1 MPAVVMVETSTT
13 RGSGFFAAPDLI
25 VTNAHVLA
33 GASSASITTRNGN
46 RVEGKAVLVSEQRD
60 LAFLQIPR
68 QSALD
73 VALPLGR
80 SADVRLGQSVVA
92 LGWAQSMTQSTVTRG
107 VVTGL
112 RRDGERRLLQTDA
125 VPNHGDSGGPLL
137 DLRGNVIGIT
147 TARGDDGTAGFALA
161 IDDAKP
167 FFERVPANTGA
178 TAPATTQPAPTPTPT
193 PAKAEPSESDA
204 RRTSGLQHY
213 DEVLASIE
221 RSAAQLDSGWE
232 RYKMSCKI
240 TSVPG
245 GQSHEWFT
253 LYDAR
258 SPLHNTATHCAGA
271 LSEIEQRTRAV
282 NAAMTDAA
290 EIARQAGVYAGE
302 LRILRATHHLDYA
315 GWDR

>member
-1 MPAVVMVETSTT
+1 MPAVVMVETSTI

-46 RVEGKAVLVSEQRD
+46 RVEGKPVFVSEQHD
-60 LAFLQIPR
+60 LAFLQIPK

-73 VALPLGR
+73 VALPLGQ
-80 SADVRLGQSVVA
+80 SANVRLGQAVVA
-92 LGWAQSMTQSTVTRG
+92 LGWAHSMTQSTVTRG

-147 TARGDDGTAGFALA
+147 TFRADDGTAGFALA

-167 FFERVPANTGA
+167 FFERVPPNSTAAVPAPAQVAPTPPP
-178 TAPATTQPAPTPTPT
+178 APATT
-193 PAKAEPSESDA
+193 EPSESDA
-204 RRTSGLQHY
+204 RRTTGLQHY
-213 DEVLASIE
+213 DETLTSIE

-253 LYDAR
+253 LYDPR
-258 SPLHNTATHCAGA
+258 SPLHNTATHCASA
-271 LSEIEQRTRAV
+271 LAEIEQRARAV
-282 NAAMTDAA
+282 NASMTDAA

-302 LRILRATHHLDYA
+302 LRTLRARHHLDYA